1 MAVSIFGGKHRMSIG
16 VGRIPPRAVALFC
29 IALLAVCDGPAW
41 LLAQDAAAPDSQPD
55 APPLAPE
62 QLDSLVSPIAL
73 YADPLIAQIL
83 AAATYPL
90 DVVEA
95 NRWLQANPNL
105 TGTALT
111 DAAQQQNWDPSVQ
124 ALIVFPSVVQMM
136 DKNLK
141 WTTDLGNAFL
151 AQEQD
156 VMDAVQR
163 QRQRASDSGKLVS
176 SPQENVQTSDQNGKQ
191 VIVIQ
196 PAQPEVIYVPVY
208 NPATIWGPPI
218 YNPWPV
224 FWYPPRPPT
233 AIIGGG
239 IFSFW
244 FGIPVSRYFRQWGG
258 WNSWGW
264 GCDWGSRTIVINNNF
279 YIRNTYRVPNN
290 VFRNGVSTWVH
301 NPRYRAGVPYSNR
314 RVATRFGIPAGNRRP
329 AARPSPAARPRPG
342 TRPAP
347 GNEGKPQTRPTRP
360 QGVRDRSAFGNMQP
374 GNRTRIETD
383 RGYSSLGKR
392 APARP
397 APTARPAPGARPA
410 RGAKPAEGRRQR

>member
-1 MAVSIFGGKHRMSIG
+1 MNAGPR
-16 VGRIPPRAVALFC
+16 RIAPRAVALLC
-29 IALLAVCDGPAW
+29 IALLAAH
-41 LLAQDAAAPDSQPD
+41 AQDTPGQEEPPD
-55 APPLAPE
+55 APLLTPE

-73 YADPLIAQIL
+73 YADPLVAQVL
-83 AAATYPL
+83 AAGTYPL

-95 NRWLQANPNL
+95 NRWLQANSNL

-111 DAAQQQNWDPSVQ
+111 DAAQQQDWDASVQ
-124 ALIVFPSVVQMM
+124 ALIVFPSVVQML
-136 DKNLK
+136 DNNLK

-163 QRQRASDSGKLVS
+163 QRQSASNSGKLVS
-176 SPQENVQTSDQNGKQ
+176 SPQETVQTSEEDGKR

-208 NPATIWGPPI
+208 NPAAIWGPPV

-224 FWYPPRPPT
+224 FWYPPRPP
-233 AIIGGG
+233 AVIIGGG

-244 FGIPVSRYFRQWGG
+244 FSIPVSRYFRTWGG
-258 WNSWGW
+258 WDSWGW
-264 GCDWGSRTIVINNNF
+264 GCGWGNRSVVINNNF
-279 YIRNTYRVPNN
+279 YIRNNYRVPNN
-290 VFRNGVSTWVH
+290 VFRNGASRWTH

-314 RVATRFGIPAGNRRP
+314 RVATRFGVPAGNRRP
-329 AARPSPAARPRPG
+329 AARPSPASRPG
-342 TRPAP
+342 
-347 GNEGKPQTRPTRP
+347 PQTRPARP

-374 GNRTRIETD
+374 GNRTRMETD

-392 APARP
+392 APGRP
-397 APTARPAPGARPA
+397 APTARPAPSARPA
-410 RGAKPAEGRRQR
+410 PGGRPGPGGRPAEGRKR

>member
-1 MAVSIFGGKHRMSIG
+1 MN
-16 VGRIPPRAVALFC
+16 VGLWRIAPRAVALFC
-29 IALLAVCDGPAW
+29 IALLAVGDGPVW
-41 LLAQDAAAPDSQPD
+41 SRAQDAAGQDEQPD
-55 APPLAPE
+55 APLLTPE

-73 YADPLIAQIL
+73 YADPLVAQVL

-105 TGTALT
+105 TGTVLT
-111 DAAQQQNWDPSVQ
+111 DAAQQQNWDASVQ
-124 ALIVFPSVVQMM
+124 ALIVFPSVVEMM

-163 QRQRASDSGKLVS
+163 QRQSASDSGKLVS
-176 SPQENVQTSDQNGKQ
+176 SPQENVQTSDQDGKR

-208 NPATIWGPPI
+208 NPATIWGPPV

-224 FWYPPRPPT
+224 FWYPPRPPA

-244 FGIPVSRYFRQWGG
+244 FSISVSRYFRTWGG
-258 WNSWGW
+258 WSSWGW
-264 GCDWGSRTIVINNNF
+264 GCGWGNRTVVINNNF
-279 YIRNTYRVPNN
+279 YIRNNYRVPNN
-290 VFRNGVSTWVH
+290 VFRNGVSRWSH
-301 NPRYRAGVPYSNR
+301 DPRYRAGVPYSNR
-314 RVATRFGIPAGNRRP
+314 RVATRFGVPAGNRRP
-329 AARPSPAARPRPG
+329 AARPSPGARPRPG
-342 TRPAP
+342 AGAR
-347 GNEGKPQTRPTRP
+347 PQTRPARP
-360 QGVRDRSAFGNMQP
+360 QGARDRSAFGNMQP

-383 RGYSSLGKR
+383 RGYSSLGKHT
-392 APARP
+392 PARP
-397 APTARPAPGARPA
+397 APTARPAPAARPA
-410 RGAKPAEGRRQR
+410 QTARPAPGARPAEGRRRK